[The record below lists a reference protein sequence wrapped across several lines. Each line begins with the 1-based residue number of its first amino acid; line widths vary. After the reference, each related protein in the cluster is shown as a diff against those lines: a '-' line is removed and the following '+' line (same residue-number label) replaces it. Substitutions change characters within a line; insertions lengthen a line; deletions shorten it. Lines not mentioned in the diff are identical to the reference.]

1 VPRQLSPCSAPRSG
15 SRRQV
20 SWAPRTTV
28 SQPDCSALALCSRAS
43 RPAACFIHPRPGW
56 PGNVARVVFTVV
68 VQGALNVMLEPLGIP
83 TLTACVRAGD
93 LALSAAES
101 GASSAPC
108 LAVCRGILDTYGGR
122 IQAENL
128 PPGDPLSDIRQRPQS
143 PQRLADTPKTSARS
157 FGSRR
162 TRTAQSYNP
171 AFSIRSPSVRRQK
184 FASTINF
191 APEPPV
197 GLAASSRARCYGA
210 ASVVYPAGT

>member
-1 VPRQLSPCSAPRSG
+1 VLGAAVGLAAAGVLGAAHDGISAGLFGFSAVLTSIAPG
-15 SRRQV
+15 SV
-20 SWAPRTTV
+20 FT
-28 SQPDCSALALCSRAS
+28 
-43 RPAACFIHPRPGW
+43 HPRPGW

>member
-93 LALSAAES
+93 VALPAAES
-101 GASSAPC
+101 GASSALC
-108 LAVCRGILDTYGGR
+108 LAVCRGMLAHVR
-122 IQAENL
+122 R
-128 PPGDPLSDIRQRPQS
+128 PDPSRESSAGWSGIHCDS
-143 PQRLADTPKTSARS
+143 PYPTSAS
-157 FGSRR
+157 QPGGSVSGLRAPHPR
-162 TRTAQSYNP
+162 WSYEP
-171 AFSIRSPSVRRQK
+171 A
-184 FASTINF
+184 
-191 APEPPV
+191 
-197 GLAASSRARCYGA
+197 ARLILPGA
-210 ASVVYPAGT
+210 ACR